1 MGVIVNVVSGK
12 GGAGKTLLT
21 AVLAEALGRAGK
33 KVLVADL
40 DVFVRGLTALLFFRL
55 DDKITM
61 SDGPTVSDFLRNK
74 SGTPDRNGADGA
86 GIDID
91 EDAKAA
97 IVRCRSFD
105 VLPCVASVNEI
116 FNFRD
121 VMPDNIEEARNVLS
135 RMLERIPGEYDY
147 IFFDSR
153 AGYDEF
159 IAAAHQIGDCTLC
172 VEESDRIS
180 RLTSNNLIAQLSRDA
195 DTPIVRVRNKVREE
209 KENNKNIQENNNINY
224 NNYNIIDAGAIPFDT
239 DVMANFGGDAF
250 WTEIDRSVYRE
261 ALAKSWNIMADALSL
276 PDKLKNGKRVN
287 PIGLHYLERS
297 LSMLS
302 TIGRILFVYG
312 ILLALLG
319 LFLTAGDNIINSLT
333 ASAGGGNTPLWGI
346 AAGLCGLGLMAG
358 AVMSSGKK

>member
-1 MGVIVNVVSGK
+1 MGVIINVVSGK

-33 KVLVADL
+33 RVLVADL

-55 DDKITM
+55 DDRITM

-74 SGTPDRNGADGA
+74 SRSPDKNGA

-105 VLPCVASVNEI
+105 VLPCVACVNEI

-180 RLTSNNLIAQLSRDA
+180 RLTSDNLIAQLSRDA
-195 DTPIVRVRNKVREE
+195 DTPIVRVRNKVREQ
-209 KENNKNIQENNNINY
+209 KENIQEKNNNIN
-224 NNYNIIDAGAIPFDT
+224 NNIIDAGAIPFDT
-239 DVMANFGGDAF
+239 DVMENFGGDAF
-250 WTEIDRSVYRE
+250 WAEIDRSVYRE
-261 ALAKSWNIMADALSL
+261 ALAKSWNMIADALSW
-276 PDKLKNGKRVN
+276 PDKLKTGKRVN
-287 PIGLHYLERS
+287 PIGLRYLERS

-319 LFLTAGDNIINSLT
+319 LFLTAGDSVIYSLT

-346 AAGLCGLGLMAG
+346 AAGLCGLCLMAG